1 MLDGCIIEVA
11 SAVDARL
18 ARVESADDAPPG
30 DRRMP
35 PEPIPRPAFED
46 PMVDR
51 RTVVPMHLLPRAR
64 HWGRRRGFT
73 LVELLV
79 VIAIIAILIGTLS
92 PALQVVRESA
102 RRTSCAN
109 NLRQIALGMT
119 IYDDAKK
126 QLPGWRNVLDTYTKV
141 RISTDPKAAC
151 VSWTVPILPHIESK
165 PIYDWYA
172 SYTTAAASSA
182 DNPSTKKIS
191 TYACA
196 SRGDVTTTSP
206 LSYAVNA
213 GNGGEELDEAS
224 TPASQ
229 FEADGVFA
237 DAVGNISG
245 EPMFDSSRPTYKP
258 TVVSL
263 RKVALDG
270 ASYTLLLTER
280 SGPNASK
287 DISWSANPVLV
298 RANVGARVENHS
310 VLHPLEIGVGSRTDL
325 QLINPTADTCPLPNP
340 PLVGANGDDWKE
352 RYPSSRHPGA
362 VNVAFCDGRTRVVR
376 NGIDP
381 WVYCQLLSSN
391 GKAVSPRVA
400 DWQKSVNASG
410 TLSPYDLNPADLVR

>member
-1 MLDGCIIEVA
+1 
-11 SAVDARL
+11 
-18 ARVESADDAPPG
+18 
-30 DRRMP
+30 
-35 PEPIPRPAFED
+35 
-46 PMVDR
+46 MVDR

-64 HWGRRRGFT
+64 QWGRRRGVT
-73 LVELLV
+73 IVELLV
-79 VIAIIAILIGTLS
+79 TIGIIAILVGILI

-109 NLRQIALGMT
+109 NLRQIALGMAT
-119 IYDDAKK
+119 YDDAKK

-151 VSWTVPILPHIESK
+151 VSWTVPILPHIENK
-165 PIYDWYA
+165 AIHDWYTA
-172 SYTTAAASSA
+172 YTTAAASSA
-182 DNPSTKKIS
+182 GNASTKKIP
-191 TYACA
+191 TYSCA

-213 GNGGEELDEAS
+213 GTGGEELDDAS

-229 FEADGVFA
+229 FEGDGVFA
-237 DAVGNISG
+237 DAVGNLPG
-245 EPMFDSSRPTYKP
+245 EPMFDASRPTYKP
-258 TVVSL
+258 AVLTL
-263 RKVALDG
+263 KKVAVDG
-270 ASYTLLLTER
+270 AGFTLLLTER
-280 SGPNASK
+280 SGPNAAK

-310 VLHPLEIGVGSRTDL
+310 VLHPLEIGVGTRTDL

-340 PLVGANGDDWKE
+340 PLPGANVDDWKE

-362 VNVAFCDGRTRVVR
+362 VNVAFCDGRTRVLR
-376 NGIDP
+376 NGIDS

-400 DWQKSVNASG
+400 DWQKSVNESG
-410 TLSPYDLNPADLVR
+410 TLSPYDLKASDLVR